1 LKKSTPEARKNAL
14 DAFKEIKET
23 FNFADQFDLTIFPDF
38 ASIKSQEDLSKLEYN
53 TAIQTKSYELG
64 KRF

>member
-53 TAIQTKSYELG
+53 TAI
-64 KRF
+64 